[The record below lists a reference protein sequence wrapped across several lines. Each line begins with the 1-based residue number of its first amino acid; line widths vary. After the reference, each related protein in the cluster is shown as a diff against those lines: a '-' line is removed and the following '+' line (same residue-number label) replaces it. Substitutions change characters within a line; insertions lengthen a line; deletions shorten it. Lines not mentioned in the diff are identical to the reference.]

1 MDALATGRG
10 LPTILNAANEIAVE
24 AFLAG
29 KISFGQIIGVV
40 RKTCEAALAD
50 ATAHVPAD
58 VADALAVDHVARER
72 AAALLD

>member
-1 MDALATGRG
+1 MDALRAGRG
-10 LPTILNAANEIAVE
+10 LPTVLNAANEIAVE

-29 KISFGQIIGVV
+29 RIGFGEMVGLVDRV
-40 RKTCEAALAD
+40 CEAALAD
-50 ATAHVPAD
+50 GSAHVPAS